1 MRHYYLVSYDI
12 SDQKRWRKI
21 FKIMKGYGEHVQYS
35 VFLCQLSNTQKAEL
49 IAKLDPVIHQFQD
62 QIMLVHIGPVTS
74 EQLEKRISTI
84 GRKYIA
90 MDLKNLVY

>member
-1 MRHYYLVSYDI
+1 MEKNFQNHERIWGTRTVFSLSLSAFQYA
-12 SDQKRWRKI
+12 KR
-21 FKIMKGYGEHVQYS
+21 
-35 VFLCQLSNTQKAEL
+35 EL